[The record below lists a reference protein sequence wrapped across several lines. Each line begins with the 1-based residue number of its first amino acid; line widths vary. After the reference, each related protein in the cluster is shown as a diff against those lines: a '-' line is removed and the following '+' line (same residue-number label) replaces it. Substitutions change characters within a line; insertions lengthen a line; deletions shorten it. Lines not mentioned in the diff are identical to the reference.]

1 MEGEAVGRGSTMK
14 QVGGEE
20 KLIGSAGYSKET
32 SVTEEGVGGGLFT
45 GTLWG
50 PRSPLMPF
58 FLD

>member
-1 MEGEAVGRGSTMK
+1 MGRGSTMK

-32 SVTEEGVGGGLFT
+32 SVTEERGLFT